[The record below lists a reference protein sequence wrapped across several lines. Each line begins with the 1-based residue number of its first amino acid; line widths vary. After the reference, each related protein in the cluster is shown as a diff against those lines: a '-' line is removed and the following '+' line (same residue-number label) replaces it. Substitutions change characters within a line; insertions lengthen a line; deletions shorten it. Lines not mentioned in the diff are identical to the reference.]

1 MMYLCHRSKAVFP
14 ANIAEDWGRTR
25 ETIGYGPTPRSV
37 ALIPNPYAPKTPQGD
52 TPLMVCGGALVAV
65 EDDHP
70 AVREA
75 LAKLDAQGDTFAAL
89 DLAKRDANRDG
100 WVLHPLTAL

>member
-14 ANIAEDWGRTR
+14 ANLVDEWGRTR

-52 TPLMVCGGALVAV
+52 TPLMVCGGGLVAV

-75 LAKLDAQGDTFAAL
+75 LAKMQENGEEFAAL
-89 DLAKRDANRDG
+89 DLAKRDATRDG
-100 WVLHPLTAL
+100 WTMHTITRL